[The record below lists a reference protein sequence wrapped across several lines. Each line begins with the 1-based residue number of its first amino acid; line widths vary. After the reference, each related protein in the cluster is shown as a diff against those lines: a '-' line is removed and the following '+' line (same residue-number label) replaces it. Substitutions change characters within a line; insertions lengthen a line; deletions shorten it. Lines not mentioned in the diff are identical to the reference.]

1 MEGKSQRNVKQKH
14 AIDTIGI
21 PTALAS
27 LLMSTSQIIVN
38 ARMASYGDMAV
49 AGIGVAMKVTM
60 ISSMICM
67 GIGQGVQPLLGFCV
81 GAGRWERFKGV
92 MRFSLGFAF
101 VLSGVMTALCYLL
114 SGQIVGI
121 FLTEAEAFDYAVE
134 FTHILLTTSILFGIF
149 FVQVN
154 ALQAMGA
161 ATEALIVSV
170 SRQGLIYI
178 PALFLLEG
186 FLQAAGLVWAQ
197 PVADVLSTA
206 LVGALYLR
214 VTRKAAQPDPLAA

>member
-1 MEGKSQRNVKQKH
+1 
-14 AIDTIGI
+14 
-21 PTALAS
+21 
-27 LLMSTSQIIVN
+27 MSTSQIIVN
-38 ARMASYGDMAV
+38 ARMAFYGDMAV

-101 VLSGVMTALCYLL
+101 ELSGVMTALCYLL

-149 FVQVN
+149 FVLVN

>member
-1 MEGKSQRNVKQKH
+1 
-14 AIDTIGI
+14 
-21 PTALAS
+21 
-27 LLMSTSQIIVN
+27 MSTSQIIVN

-134 FTHILLTTSILFGIF
+134 FTHIMQTTSILFGIF

-161 ATEALIVSV
+161 ATGAYTFQRCFYWKDFYRRRVWCGR
-170 SRQGLIYI
+170 SR
-178 PALFLLEG
+178 
-186 FLQAAGLVWAQ
+186 
-197 PVADVLSTA
+197 
-206 LVGALYLR
+206 LR
-214 VTRKAAQPDPLAA
+214 TFSLRHWSARYTCG